1 MAPSPSAT
9 ALALLSHWRDLS
21 ARAERRGPLAVA
33 TDSTHADIELRP
45 GVRLVGDGRVVAV
58 LNGRD
63 LVDLLVEGPR
73 ALQTLI
79 DALSAEWN
87 AHSPM
92 GGWCR
97 ECARPLPC
105 PARTRLAGILAA
117 GSGGVA

>member
-1 MAPSPSAT
+1 MTPSPPAT
-9 ALALLSHWRDLS
+9 APALLSHWRDLS

-33 TDSTHADIELRP
+33 TDSTHAGIELRP
-45 GVRLVGDGRVVAV
+45 GVRLIGHGRLVAV
-58 LNGRD
+58 LDGRD

-73 ALQTLI
+73 TLRTLI

-97 ECARPLPC
+97 ECARPVPC
-105 PARTRLAGILAA
+105 PTRTRLANLLVDDP
-117 GSGGVA
+117 GGVA